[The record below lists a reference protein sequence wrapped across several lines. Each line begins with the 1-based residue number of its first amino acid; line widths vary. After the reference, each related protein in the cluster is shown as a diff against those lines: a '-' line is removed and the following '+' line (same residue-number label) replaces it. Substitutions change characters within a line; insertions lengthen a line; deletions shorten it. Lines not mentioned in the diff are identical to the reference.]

1 MHQILNFTLF
11 EYFSLVQFS
20 QVFPPSEWSLYYL
33 FFHCCIIY
41 ALVCFQDLL
50 LHHSCYLS
58 HFMTVIMHNR
68 PMISQSYAE
77 QHINNQRQNELRH
90 FSRNWA
96 FLPFTDLKRG
106 EYSFSS
112 PIQCCA
118 AVWATYRK
126 QQTTRTL
133 NGGSGGGVWIL
144 LFFEVTLFEY
154 NVSTIL
160 SPIVAF
166 VWKWVWWCLFFY
178 YGKLHTIYI
187 K

>member
-50 LHHSCYLS
+50 LHHSWYLS

-133 NGGSGGGVWIL
+133 NGGSGGRGVDSFVLWSYPIWIQCL
-144 LFFEVTLFEY
+144 NNFVTNCSLCVEVSLMMSFFFIMENCIPF
-154 NVSTIL
+154 I
-160 SPIVAF
+160 
-166 VWKWVWWCLFFY
+166 
-178 YGKLHTIYI
+178 
-187 K
+187 